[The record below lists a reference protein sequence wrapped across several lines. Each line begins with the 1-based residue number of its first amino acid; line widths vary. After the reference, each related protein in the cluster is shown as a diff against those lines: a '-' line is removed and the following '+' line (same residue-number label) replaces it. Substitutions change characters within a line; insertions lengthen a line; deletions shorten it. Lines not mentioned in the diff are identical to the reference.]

1 MGIKIRAIT
10 PNVKTWSSTGHTN
23 NSIVVSSVGTGD
35 LSHLS
40 KDDLNDLYKN
50 YIEPSVEKN
59 PLFMG
64 SPAGLVELAGTYYN
78 LYLEEKN
85 DFVKCILQI
94 LSEITNVLAC
104 SKTYYFDK
112 SIIQGQ
118 YDDIKQKYE
127 LQITEIATL
136 KERINVLENGESR
149 ATTGLIGTSKHSLVM
164 LKNPIYLMAKF
175 NLERAWYYYIYKKE
189 TSDKVDLKLLA
200 QIRDYLRKTYEN
212 KNLAYKKLVELLDER
227 FE

>member
-10 PNVKTWSSTGHTN
+10 PNIKTWHSTGHVDK
-23 NSIVVSSVGTGD
+23 SIISNITGTGN

-40 KDDLNDLYKN
+40 KDDLDNLYKN

-59 PLFMG
+59 PLFMD

-78 LYLEEKN
+78 LYLQEKN

-94 LSEITNVLAC
+94 LAEITNVLAC

-118 YDDIKQKYE
+118 YDDIKQKYD
-127 LQITEIATL
+127 LQITEIANL
-136 KERINVLENGESR
+136 KQKINILENGEPR

-164 LKNPIYLMAKF
+164 LKNPIYLMARF

-200 QIRDYLRKTYEN
+200 QVRDYLRKTYEN
-212 KNLAYKKLVELLDER
+212 KNLAYKKLIELLDER